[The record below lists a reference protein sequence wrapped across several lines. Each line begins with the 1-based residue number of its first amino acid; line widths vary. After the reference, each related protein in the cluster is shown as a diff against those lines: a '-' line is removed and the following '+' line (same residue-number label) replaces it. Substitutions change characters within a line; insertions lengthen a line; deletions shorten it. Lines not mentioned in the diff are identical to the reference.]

1 MSSSSLIGTRMVLP
15 QLNYCISRR
24 LSITTSFHRRYSP
37 LSAFAIRRHSSTS
50 NDTTESSNA
59 TTSSASLLRIRQ
71 IPVKSLKDDHP
82 AGGFV
87 YEYNNTQQPEEKKIT
102 SSSWS
107 IRPDPSPTVNNNNNE
122 TEVSTSSASSSSS
135 SFSLE
140 QLKRYIHDSVT
151 VYFLPAQYPKS
162 VAPGYL
168 GFVAFCFSA
177 SVAGSAA
184 MVLSTQTLLLA
195 VGIVGSDTSTS
206 VASAGIMAGALNWV
220 MKDFVGQIGGVIFA
234 SQMGQTGAFDN
245 DPKRWR
251 MVAAMAMDAATLL
264 EILSP
269 LVATSLVLPVASV
282 ANIGKNIGFLTASA
296 SRAALHQSLAIS
308 GNLGDVTAKAGSQSI
323 MASLIG
329 TSLGIALS
337 SLLQHDTLNF
347 AMGFLALSI
356 IHQGCNYQS
365 LQYVPLAHFN
375 TQRLGIVLEEYISN
389 PSVTIL
395 NPTEVSQRERFFP
408 LVGPNQMT
416 KDWLH
421 VGRPLQHAC
430 PDPLRL
436 EAVLKMTPKE
446 SPYLLFFHENSPTID
461 VIYFQDATGED
472 VICGIYHAWLIRSQ
486 TVPQNGTDKTR
497 NYGSNHDDIL
507 QSTYQQVQKTF
518 PNIALELQKQGW
530 NTSMD
535 VTTIETALSMR
546 INMDR

>member
-24 LSITTSFHRRYSP
+24 LSIPTSFHWRQFPLSVFPIRRYSN
-37 LSAFAIRRHSSTS
+37 TS

-82 AGGFV
+82 TGGFV
-87 YEYNNTQQPEEKKIT
+87 YEYNNTQQPEEKT
-102 SSSWS
+102 LPLRSWS
-107 IRPDPSPTVNNNNNE
+107 IRPDPPPTVNNNNNNNNNQ
-122 TEVSTSSASSSSS
+122 TEVSTSSSS

-140 QLKRYIHDSVT
+140 QLKRSIHESVT

-168 GFVAFCFSA
+168 GFVTFCFSA

-195 VGIVGSDTSTS
+195 VGIVGSNTSTS

-234 SQMGQTGAFDN
+234 SQMGQTRAFDN

-269 LVATSLVLPVASV
+269 LVATSLVLPIASV

-308 GNLGDVTAKAGSQSI
+308 GNLGDVTAKSGSQSI
-323 MASLIG
+323 MASLLG

-375 TQRLGIVLEEYISN
+375 IQRLGIVLEEYIT
-389 PSVTIL
+389 SVTIL
-395 NPTEVSQRERFFP
+395 NPTKVSERERFFP
-408 LVGPNQMT
+408 LVAPNQMT

-446 SPYLLFFHENSPTID
+446 SPYLLFFDDNSPTID

-486 TVPQNGTDKTR
+486 TVPLKEIDKTG
-497 NYGSNHDDIL
+497 NDSTNHDDIL
-507 QSTYQQVQKTF
+507 QSTYKQVQKTF
-518 PNIALELQKQGW
+518 PSIALELQKQGW

-546 INMDR
+546 ISMDR